1 MNAAILMHPMTNPA
15 ARAVQPRRGH
25 RTGLAGGLA
34 LFLAWAA
41 LAGSFAYDVARAP
54 GGPAAREVRAT
65 TGPATLALARPAA
78 PCAATP

>member
-1 MNAAILMHPMTNPA
+1 MNAAILMHPMTGPA
-15 ARAVQPRRGH
+15 ARAMQPRRGH

-41 LAGSFAYDVARAP
+41 LAGSFLYDVARP
-54 GGPAAREVRAT
+54 PRGPAALEVTAT
-65 TGPATLALARPAA
+65 IAPGALALARPSD